1 MVWLN
6 LTAGVCRDM
15 YQPIRGLIKAQWPIR
30 SLIRRQQGPQL
41 IINYRDVRHSAS
53 FTCPLQHAI
62 VLLSHYT
69 ISRPLNSYSG
79 KLVVQSQTF
88 YDLRTNIPVLSWSFD
103 IRVLN
108 GLQIALSNSGYK
120 LLSDS
125 LSLLSWVGGELEA
138 TFHLMGRSVIIWIP
152 LYCHLKWGFVC
163 FLSAQ
168 DVLAETR
175 SDKSVMGTKREN
187 VRWLADVS
195 SVLRHWHKDTIG
207 KS

>member
-30 SLIRRQQGPQL
+30 SLIRWQQGPQL
-41 IINYRDVRHSAS
+41 IINYRDVRHSDS

-62 VLLSHYT
+62 VQLSHYT
-69 ISRPLNSYSG
+69 ISRPLNSYTG
-79 KLVVQSQTF
+79 KLVVHSQTF

-125 LSLLSWVGGELEA
+125 LSSPLLSRGWDRGNFPLDGEERYNLDSSILSPQVGVCLFSFSAGCFSRDEK
-138 TFHLMGRSVIIWIP
+138 WQK
-152 LYCHLKWGFVC
+152 CHG
-163 FLSAQ
+163 
-168 DVLAETR
+168 
-175 SDKSVMGTKREN
+175 DKKRKCA
-187 VRWLADVS
+187 VTGWCVVS
-195 SVLRHWHKDTIG
+195 PQTLT
-207 KS
+207 

>member
-15 YQPIRGLIKAQWPIR
+15 YQPIRGLIKTRWPIR
-30 SLIRRQQGPQL
+30 SLIRWQQGLQL

-62 VLLSHYT
+62 VQLSQLNQSPHYT

-125 LSLLSWVGGELEA
+125 LSSLESGVRQRQLSTWWGGAL
-138 TFHLMGRSVIIWIP
+138 
-152 LYCHLKWGFVC
+152 
-163 FLSAQ
+163 
-168 DVLAETR
+168 
-175 SDKSVMGTKREN
+175 
-187 VRWLADVS
+187 
-195 SVLRHWHKDTIG
+195 
-207 KS
+207 